1 MKLHLSRSNMQN
13 SNISVH
19 EIVQCG
25 STTLDEK
32 SFLVIDQPL
41 RVQKLA
47 KLLEENN
54 LRTEGEF
61 ILSKYEK
68 TFRFRIASNK
78 RVLFSFDRTIN
89 FVVVRG
95 NASNYLPAVG
105 VPAVFSCL
113 QAPNSPVQ
121 PRTTKSIRLF
131 T

>member
-19 EIVQCG
+19 EIFQCG
-25 STTLDEK
+25 STTLEEK
-32 SFLVIDQPL
+32 SFLVIDQPF

-68 TFRFRIASNK
+68 TLRCRIASNK
-78 RVLFSFDRTIN
+78 TALFSFNRE
-89 FVVVRG
+89 
-95 NASNYLPAVG
+95 P
-105 VPAVFSCL
+105 
-113 QAPNSPVQ
+113 
-121 PRTTKSIRLF
+121 
-131 T
+131 

>member
-47 KLLEENN
+47 KLSEENN

-68 TFRFRIASNK
+68 H
-78 RVLFSFDRTIN
+78 
-89 FVVVRG
+89 FVVE
-95 NASNYLPAVG
+95 S
-105 VPAVFSCL
+105 L
-113 QAPNSPVQ
+113 Q
-121 PRTTKSIRLF
+121 TKQHSSRSTENHKLCCRSR
-131 T
+131 

>member
-1 MKLHLSRSNMQN
+1 MQN

-47 KLLEENN
+47 KLSEENH

-68 TFRFRIASNK
+68 H
-78 RVLFSFDRTIN
+78 
-89 FVVVRG
+89 FVVE
-95 NASNYLPAVG
+95 S
-105 VPAVFSCL
+105 L
-113 QAPNSPVQ
+113 Q
-121 PRTTKSIRLF
+121 TKQHSSRSTENHKLCCRSR
-131 T
+131 

>member
-19 EIVQCG
+19 EIFQCG
-25 STTLDEK
+25 STTLEEK

-41 RVQKLA
+41 RVQKLV

-61 ILSKYEK
+61 ILYQNIRKHY
-68 TFRFRIASNK
+68 
-78 RVLFSFDRTIN
+78 
-89 FVVVRG
+89 VVE
-95 NASNYLPAVG
+95 S
-105 VPAVFSCL
+105 L
-113 QAPNSPVQ
+113 Q
-121 PRTTKSIRLF
+121 TKQHTSRSTENHNPKNLSYV

>member
-1 MKLHLSRSNMQN
+1 MKLQLSRSNVQN

-32 SFLVIDQPL
+32 SFSVIDQPL

-68 TFRFRIASNK
+68 H
-78 RVLFSFDRTIN
+78 
-89 FVVVRG
+89 FVVE
-95 NASNYLPAVG
+95 S
-105 VPAVFSCL
+105 L
-113 QAPNSPVQ
+113 Q
-121 PRTTKSIRLF
+121 TKQHSSRSTENHKLCCRSR
-131 T
+131 

>member
-19 EIVQCG
+19 EIFQCG
-25 STTLDEK
+25 STTLEEK

-68 TFRFRIASNK
+68 H
-78 RVLFSFDRTIN
+78 
-89 FVVVRG
+89 FVVE
-95 NASNYLPAVG
+95 L
-105 VPAVFSCL
+105 L
-113 QAPNSPVQ
+113 Q
-121 PRTTKSIRLF
+121 TKQHSSRSTENHKLCCRSR
-131 T
+131 

>member
-47 KLLEENN
+47 KLSEENN

-68 TFRFRIASNK
+68 H
-78 RVLFSFDRTIN
+78 
-89 FVVVRG
+89 FVVE
-95 NASNYLPAVG
+95 SLQTKQHS
-105 VPAVFSCL
+105 SCSTENHKL
-113 QAPNSPVQ
+113 CCRS
-121 PRTTKSIRLF
+121 R
-131 T
+131 

>member
-68 TFRFRIASNK
+68 TLRCRIASNK
-78 RVLFSFDRTIN
+78 TALFSFNRE
-89 FVVVRG
+89 
-95 NASNYLPAVG
+95 P
-105 VPAVFSCL
+105 
-113 QAPNSPVQ
+113 
-121 PRTTKSIRLF
+121 
-131 T
+131 

>member
-61 ILSKYEK
+61 ILSKYKK
-68 TFRFRIASNK
+68 TLRCRIASNK
-78 RVLFSFDRTIN
+78 TALFSFDRE
-89 FVVVRG
+89 
-95 NASNYLPAVG
+95 P
-105 VPAVFSCL
+105 
-113 QAPNSPVQ
+113 
-121 PRTTKSIRLF
+121 
-131 T
+131 

>member
-25 STTLDEK
+25 STTLDKK

-47 KLLEENN
+47 KLSEENN

-68 TFRFRIASNK
+68 H
-78 RVLFSFDRTIN
+78 
-89 FVVVRG
+89 FVVE
-95 NASNYLPAVG
+95 S
-105 VPAVFSCL
+105 L
-113 QAPNSPVQ
+113 Q
-121 PRTTKSIRLF
+121 TKQHSSRSTENHKLCCRSR
-131 T
+131 

>member
-1 MKLHLSRSNMQN
+1 MKLYLSRRNMQN

-19 EIVQCG
+19 EIFQCG
-25 STTLDEK
+25 STTLEEK

-68 TFRFRIASNK
+68 H
-78 RVLFSFDRTIN
+78 
-89 FVVVRG
+89 FVVE
-95 NASNYLPAVG
+95 S
-105 VPAVFSCL
+105 L
-113 QAPNSPVQ
+113 Q
-121 PRTTKSIRLF
+121 TKQHSSRSTENHKLCCRSR
-131 T
+131 

>member
-78 RVLFSFDRTIN
+78 RVLFSFDRE
-89 FVVVRG
+89 
-95 NASNYLPAVG
+95 P
-105 VPAVFSCL
+105 
-113 QAPNSPVQ
+113 
-121 PRTTKSIRLF
+121 
-131 T
+131 

>member
-1 MKLHLSRSNMQN
+1 MKLHLSRRNMQN

-19 EIVQCG
+19 EIFQCG
-25 STTLDEK
+25 STTLEREK

-78 RVLFSFDRTIN
+78 RVLFSFDRE
-89 FVVVRG
+89 
-95 NASNYLPAVG
+95 P
-105 VPAVFSCL
+105 
-113 QAPNSPVQ
+113 
-121 PRTTKSIRLF
+121 
-131 T
+131 

>member
-1 MKLHLSRSNMQN
+1 MSRSNMQN

-19 EIVQCG
+19 EIFQCG
-25 STTLDEK
+25 STILEEK

-41 RVQKLA
+41 RVQNLA

-78 RVLFSFDRTIN
+78 RVLFSFDRE
-89 FVVVRG
+89 
-95 NASNYLPAVG
+95 P
-105 VPAVFSCL
+105 
-113 QAPNSPVQ
+113 
-121 PRTTKSIRLF
+121 
-131 T
+131 